1 MHIENPNKLNGSSAL
16 QGVTRLTVCFEV
28 FPRKFIQLQGRR
40 EFYVVGIKQRIKND
54 FDVYLEICAVYPI
67 IY

>member
-16 QGVTRLTVCFEV
+16 QGVRRLAVCFEV

-40 EFYVVGIKQRIKND
+40 DVVGIKQRIKND

>member
-16 QGVTRLTVCFEV
+16 QGVTRLAVCFEV

-40 EFYVVGIKQRIKND
+40 DVVGIKQRIKND
-54 FDVYLEICAVYPI
+54 FDFYGEICAVYPI

>member
-16 QGVTRLTVCFEV
+16 QGVRRLAVCFEV

-40 EFYVVGIKQRIKND
+40 DVVGIKQRIKND
-54 FDVYLEICAVYPI
+54 FDFYGEICAVYPI